1 MLTSNTKIEGFL
13 KIIDIQDKKTILET
27 KNAIH
32 YENMSI
38 AIAQSLAREPEGYI
52 SKMVFGNGGSIVSGT
67 GTITYFP
74 PNISGLDAQLYNQTY
89 EKIVDE
95 VDPNNTNPLKNKV
108 KVKHVPST
116 LFTDIIINCV
126 LELNE
131 PSSQNVFDD
140 NTNSEDT
147 FVFDEIGIKSYGQ
160 TPEREKLLTHAIFSP
175 VEKSLNRQIEIIY
188 TIRIS
193 MC

>member
-1 MLTSNTKIEGFL
+1 MIKTISNIKGYLVIKDPIEN
-13 KIIDIQDKKTILET
+13 KIILEA

-32 YENMSI
+32 YENMSV

-67 GTITYFP
+67 GSITYFP
-74 PNISGLDAQLYNQTY
+74 PNISGIDAQLYNQTY

-95 VDPNNTNPLKNKV
+95 VDPNNTNPLKNNV
-108 KVKHVPST
+108 TVKHVPST
-116 LFTDIIINCV
+116 LFSDIIIRCT

-140 NTNSEDT
+140 TTNSEDT
-147 FVFDEIGIKSYGQ
+147 FVFDEIGIKSFGQ

-175 VEKSLNRQIEIIY
+175 VEKSLNRMIEIIY